1 MRAVGRD
8 TLWLWHRALDLLFPP
23 QCVVC
28 GRLERWLCPECLA
41 HIPLL
46 DAPLCPRCGRLWD
59 GEGLCRACT
68 EQPLTLSRIRAA
80 VLFAPGPVQDSLHA
94 LKYRG
99 AADLAIALSAL
110 LLTAWERY
118 AFDSD
123 LLIPVPLHPRR
134 ERWRGYNQAALLA
147 LNLGARL
154 QRPVAPRA
162 LQRVR
167 YTPSQTRLNREERRK
182 NVAEA
187 FALKP
192 GLDVSGLRITLI
204 DDVATT
210 GATLDACAH
219 VLVAHGAIDV
229 TALTVARA
237 S

>member
-1 MRAVGRD
+1 MAIGRD
-8 TLWLWHRALDLLFPP
+8 SLWLWHRAQDLLFPP

-28 GRLERWLCPECLA
+28 GRLERWLCPECLK

-46 DAPLCPRCGRLWD
+46 DAPLCQRCGRLWTE
-59 GEGLCRACT
+59 EGLCPSCQ
-68 EQPLTLSRIRAA
+68 EHPLSLEKIRAA
-80 VLFAPGPVQDSLHA
+80 VLFAPGPVQEVLHA

-99 AADLAIALSAL
+99 AIDLALPLSAL
-110 LLTAWERY
+110 LLQAWEKY
-118 AFDSD
+118 AYASD
-123 LLIPVPLHPRR
+123 WLIPVPLHPRR
-134 ERWRGYNQAALLA
+134 ERKRGYNQAALLA
-147 LNLGARL
+147 LALGARL
-154 QRPVAPRA
+154 QLPVAPRA

-167 YTPSQTRLNREERRK
+167 HTVSQTHLNREERRK

-187 FALKP
+187 FALAP

-210 GATLDACAH
+210 GATLDACAG
-219 VLVAHGAIDV
+219 VLLAGGAREV

>member
-1 MRAVGRD
+1 MAV
-8 TLWLWHRALDLLFPP
+8 
-23 QCVVC
+23 
-28 GRLERWLCPECLA
+28 
-41 HIPLL
+41 
-46 DAPLCPRCGRLWD
+46 
-59 GEGLCRACT
+59 
-68 EQPLTLSRIRAA
+68 SRIRAA
-80 VLFAPGPVQDSLHA
+80 VLFTPGPVQDVLHA
-94 LKYRG
+94 IKYRG
-99 AADLAIALSAL
+99 AAELAITLSTL
-110 LLTAWERY
+110 LLKAWEKY
-118 AFDSD
+118 TFESD

-147 LNLGARL
+147 LALAARL

-187 FALKP
+187 FALMP

-210 GATLDACAH
+210 GATLDACAR